1 MSQLSPKA
9 INAFLSD
16 NFEGEL
22 SANVAAS
29 TTSELVQIMTDAGI
43 PPGEPE
49 NNRVLLNDIRDVIVE
64 LAAVYECLLNTT
76 NTGAPL
82 AIDTPSIET
91 ALGQRI
97 NDALPRPGEHS
108 NINDNNK
115 GGN

>member
-9 INAFLSD
+9 INEFLSE

-22 SANVAAS
+22 SANVASS

-49 NNRVLLNDIRDVIVE
+49 NDSVLLSDIRDVIVE

-76 NTGAPL
+76 NTGVPL
-82 AIDTPSIET
+82 AIDIPSIET
-91 ALGQRI
+91 PLGQRI
-97 NDALPRPGEHS
+97 NDILPRPDENP
-108 NINDNNK
+108 NINDAK
-115 GGN
+115 GRD

>member
-1 MSQLSPKA
+1 MSSLSPKN
-9 INAFLSD
+9 INTFLTE

-43 PPGEPE
+43 PPGQPD
-49 NNRVLLNDIRDVIVE
+49 NDQVLLSDMRDVIIE

-76 NTGAPL
+76 STGEPL

-91 ALGQRI
+91 ILGQRI
-97 NDALPRPGEHS
+97 NGALPRPGENP
-108 NINDNNK
+108 NINDTK
-115 GGN
+115 GRD

>member
-1 MSQLSPKA
+1 MSRLSSKA
-9 INAFLSD
+9 INAFLSE
-16 NFEGEL
+16 NFGGEL

-49 NNRVLLNDIRDVIVE
+49 NDSVLLSDIRDVIVE

-82 AIDTPSIET
+82 AIDIPSIET
-91 ALGQRI
+91 PLGQRI
-97 NDALPRPGEHS
+97 NDILPRPGETP
-108 NINDNNK
+108 NINDNK
-115 GGN
+115 GRD